1 MAEYLINASCY
12 ACTFYCLNNPYT
24 SKEECHRI
32 EFFLNACMYCIINTS
47 IWILSFYRLI
57 NSYTSEVDYTTFEE
71 ICPPHLYDRKQAA
84 SLFNA
89 LLRKYP
95 REVHKYPRELREYPR
110 ELCEYPRES
119 YIRILES
126 YI

>member
-1 MAEYLINASCY
+1 MHACIVLLIYQFGC
-12 ACTFYCLNNPYT
+12 
-24 SKEECHRI
+24 
-32 EFFLNACMYCIINTS
+32 
-47 IWILSFYRLI
+47 FYRLI

-95 REVHKYPRELREYPR
+95 REVHKYPRELHEYPR
-110 ELCEYPRES
+110 ELHEYPRVTWVS
-119 YIRILES
+119 
-126 YI
+126 

>member
-1 MAEYLINASCY
+1 MHACIVLLIYQFGC
-12 ACTFYCLNNPYT
+12 
-24 SKEECHRI
+24 
-32 EFFLNACMYCIINTS
+32 
-47 IWILSFYRLI
+47 FYRLI

-95 REVHKYPRELREYPR
+95 REVHKYPKELHEYPR
-110 ELCEYPRES
+110 ELHEYPRVTWVS
-119 YIRILES
+119 
-126 YI
+126 

>member
-1 MAEYLINASCY
+1 MHACIVLLIYQFGC
-12 ACTFYCLNNPYT
+12 
-24 SKEECHRI
+24 
-32 EFFLNACMYCIINTS
+32 
-47 IWILSFYRLI
+47 FYRLI

-95 REVHKYPRELREYPR
+95 KEVHKYPRELHEYPR
-110 ELCEYPRES
+110 ELHEYPRVTWVS
-119 YIRILES
+119 
-126 YI
+126 

>member
-1 MAEYLINASCY
+1 MHACIVFLIYQFGC
-12 ACTFYCLNNPYT
+12 
-24 SKEECHRI
+24 
-32 EFFLNACMYCIINTS
+32 
-47 IWILSFYRLI
+47 FYRLI

-95 REVHKYPRELREYPR
+95 REVHKYPRELHEYPR
-110 ELCEYPRES
+110 ELHEYPRVTWVS
-119 YIRILES
+119 
-126 YI
+126 

>member
-1 MAEYLINASCY
+1 MHACIVLLIYQFGC
-12 ACTFYCLNNPYT
+12 
-24 SKEECHRI
+24 
-32 EFFLNACMYCIINTS
+32 
-47 IWILSFYRLI
+47 FYRLI

-95 REVHKYPRELREYPR
+95 REVHKYPRELHKYPRELHEYPR
-110 ELCEYPRES
+110 ELHEYPRVTWVS
-119 YIRILES
+119 
-126 YI
+126 

>member
-1 MAEYLINASCY
+1 MHACIVLLIYQVGC
-12 ACTFYCLNNPYT
+12 
-24 SKEECHRI
+24 
-32 EFFLNACMYCIINTS
+32 
-47 IWILSFYRLI
+47 FYRLI

-95 REVHKYPRELREYPR
+95 REVHKYPRELHEYPR
-110 ELCEYPRES
+110 ELHKYPRVTWVS
-119 YIRILES
+119 
-126 YI
+126 

>member
-1 MAEYLINASCY
+1 MHACIVLLIYQVGC
-12 ACTFYCLNNPYT
+12 
-24 SKEECHRI
+24 
-32 EFFLNACMYCIINTS
+32 
-47 IWILSFYRLI
+47 FYRLI

-95 REVHKYPRELREYPR
+95 REVHKYPRELHKYPRELHEYPR
-110 ELCEYPRES
+110 ELHEYPRVTWVS
-119 YIRILES
+119 
-126 YI
+126 

>member
-1 MAEYLINASCY
+1 MHACIVLLIYQFGC
-12 ACTFYCLNNPYT
+12 
-24 SKEECHRI
+24 
-32 EFFLNACMYCIINTS
+32 
-47 IWILSFYRLI
+47 FYRLI

-95 REVHKYPRELREYPR
+95 REVHKYPRELHECPRELHEYPR
-110 ELCEYPRES
+110 VTWVS
-119 YIRILES
+119 
-126 YI
+126 

>member
-1 MAEYLINASCY
+1 MHACIVLLIYQFGC
-12 ACTFYCLNNPYT
+12 
-24 SKEECHRI
+24 
-32 EFFLNACMYCIINTS
+32 
-47 IWILSFYRLI
+47 FYRLI

-95 REVHKYPRELREYPR
+95 REVHKYPK
-110 ELCEYPRES
+110 ES
-119 YIRILES
+119 YMSILES
-126 YI
+126 YTSILELRGYPKSYASTLERVTYVS

>member
-1 MAEYLINASCY
+1 MHACIVLLIYQFGC
-12 ACTFYCLNNPYT
+12 
-24 SKEECHRI
+24 
-32 EFFLNACMYCIINTS
+32 
-47 IWILSFYRLI
+47 FYRLI

-95 REVHKYPRELREYPR
+95 REVHKYPRELHEYPR
-110 ELCEYPRES
+110 ELHEYPRVTRVS
-119 YIRILES
+119 
-126 YI
+126 

>member
-1 MAEYLINASCY
+1 MHACIVLLIYQFGC
-12 ACTFYCLNNPYT
+12 
-24 SKEECHRI
+24 
-32 EFFLNACMYCIINTS
+32 
-47 IWILSFYRLI
+47 FYRLI

-95 REVHKYPRELREYPR
+95 REVHKYPRELHEYPR
-110 ELCEYPRES
+110 ELHKYPRVTWVS
-119 YIRILES
+119 
-126 YI
+126 

>member
-1 MAEYLINASCY
+1 MHACIVLLIYQVGC
-12 ACTFYCLNNPYT
+12 
-24 SKEECHRI
+24 
-32 EFFLNACMYCIINTS
+32 
-47 IWILSFYRLI
+47 FYRLI

-95 REVHKYPRELREYPR
+95 REVHKYPRELHEYPR
-110 ELCEYPRES
+110 ELHEYPRVTWVS
-119 YIRILES
+119 
-126 YI
+126 

>member
-1 MAEYLINASCY
+1 MHACIVLLIY
-12 ACTFYCLNNPYT
+12 QFGY
-24 SKEECHRI
+24 
-32 EFFLNACMYCIINTS
+32 
-47 IWILSFYRLI
+47 FYRLI

-95 REVHKYPRELREYPR
+95 REVHKYPRE
-110 ELCEYPRES
+110 S
-119 YIRILES
+119 YVSIPERVMRVS
-126 YI
+126 QRVMRVS

>member
-1 MAEYLINASCY
+1 MHACIVLLIYQFGC
-12 ACTFYCLNNPYT
+12 
-24 SKEECHRI
+24 
-32 EFFLNACMYCIINTS
+32 
-47 IWILSFYRLI
+47 FYRLI

-95 REVHKYPRELREYPR
+95 RELHKYPRELHEYPR
-110 ELCEYPRES
+110 ELHEYPRVTWVS
-119 YIRILES
+119 
-126 YI
+126 